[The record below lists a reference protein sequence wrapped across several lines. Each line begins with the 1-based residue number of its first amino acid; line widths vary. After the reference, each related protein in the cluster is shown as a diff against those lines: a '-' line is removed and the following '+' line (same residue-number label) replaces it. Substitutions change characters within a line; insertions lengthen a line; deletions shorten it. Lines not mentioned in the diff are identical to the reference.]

1 MKTVVAHGTFDILH
15 YGHINYLEKAKSYGD
30 YLIVLVSS
38 DKICNNDGKNNF
50 FDENYRIKVI
60 QSLKCVDKVIIR
72 NEDFS
77 EELLKS
83 LNTDILVTIYNDLQK
98 FKNICDVEVVNRTDN
113 VSTTSIKKFLATKKS
128 EKKYIL

>member
-1 MKTVVAHGTFDILH
+1 MKTVIAHGTFDIIH

-38 DKICNNDGKNNF
+38 DSICKNDGKTNF
-50 FDENYRIKVI
+50 FNEDYRAKVI

-77 EELLKS
+77 EKLLKS
-83 LNTDILVTIYNDLQK
+83 LNTDILVTIYDELQK
-98 FKNICDVEVVNRTDN
+98 FQNICDVKIVNRTDN
-113 VSTTSIKKFLATKKS
+113 FSTTAIKNFLATKK
-128 EKKYIL
+128 Y